1 MSAGTAR
8 QRRVGAA
15 LAFPAAFCL
24 MTLLFLPSA
33 GVLVLSLT
41 DYQFGMSSFDWVG
54 LRNFAAMAADPSIRN
69 SLFNTFVYVGVVA
82 PVSIGAA
89 LWLALL
95 LSDRN
100 RFGRV
105 FQAVFFLPITATMV
119 AMATAWEVVL
129 HPTFGLANAVLSI
142 FGLAKM
148 RFLSDPNTALATLTV
163 IGVWKMLGYDILL
176 FLAGLAT
183 IDRQL
188 YEAAAIDGADRGWKR
203 FSLVT
208 WPMLGP
214 VTLFVSVITL
224 VRSFS
229 EFESVAVLTQGGPS
243 GATDMMLYTLYQ
255 EAFRF
260 FDIGTAAAI
269 AITFLGFVAGLSI
282 LQVGVLDRRVRHD

>member
-1 MSAGTAR
+1 MSADTAR

-24 MTLLFLPSA
+24 TTLLFLPSA

-54 LRNFAAMAADPSIRN
+54 LRNFATMAADPSIRN
-69 SLFNTFVYVGVVA
+69 SLLNTLVYVGVVA
-82 PVSIGAA
+82 PISIGAA

-142 FGLAKM
+142 FGFAKM
-148 RFLSDPNTALATLTV
+148 RFLSDPDTALATLAV
-163 IGVWKMLGYDILL
+163 IGVWKMLGYNILL

-183 IDRQL
+183 IDRRL

-203 FSLVT
+203 FTLVT

-243 GATDMMLYTLYQ
+243 GVTDMMLYTLYQ

-260 FDIGTAAAI
+260 FDIGTASAI

>member
-1 MSAGTAR
+1 MNADAAR

-24 MTLLFLPSA
+24 TTLLFLPSA

-54 LRNFAAMAADPSIRN
+54 LRNFATMGADPSIRN
-69 SLFNTFVYVGVVA
+69 SLLNTLVYVGVVA
-82 PVSIGAA
+82 PVSISAA

-142 FGLAKM
+142 FGFAKM
-148 RFLSDPNTALATLTV
+148 RFLSDPDTALATLAV
-163 IGVWKMLGYDILL
+163 IGVWKMLGYNILL

-183 IDRQL
+183 IDRRL

-203 FSLVT
+203 FTLVT

-260 FDIGTAAAI
+260 FDIGTASAI